1 MNISECLAM
10 LMNDVTSDRHERY
23 ASPSRT
29 FISHV
34 FTPEK
39 SIFVLAMNLP
49 YSFVPASGKVKVE
62 AQSL

>member
-10 LMNDVTSDRHERY
+10 LMNDAASDRHERY

-34 FTPEK
+34 FTPEN
-39 SIFVLAMNLP
+39 VLAMNLP
-49 YSFVPASGKVKVE
+49 YSFFPASGIVKVE